1 MKTGYEQ
8 CVHKTLGGWQWL
20 GAEGERGV
28 CKTKRDALA
37 EAERSRTGIHQSLM
51 RTHTEAKRGI
61 PCARCNV

>member
-8 CVHKTLGGWQWL
+8 YVHKTLGGWQWL

-37 EAERSRTGIHQSLM
+37 EAERSRTGIHKPLM
-51 RTHTEAKRGI
+51 PARRG
-61 PCARCNV
+61 VGE